1 MVAYISIYT
10 YIYMYIYMYMYIF
23 SIYRF
28 TTRITTRKGKY
39 NIQHRWFP
47 LLNMTNHGPLAKA
60 TVPELDPEKIYR
72 VGSEEKVGLTCGFL
86 WFYCRCSPEKKHTIH
101 WYFQSHLPVG
111 SNNTHLQIQEVS
123 PVGSISLIPSWMIRL
138 LQVLDTNHQL
148 NEIRPWFRPNTA
160 RSLSHIW
167 WHYWTQTCLRFNL
180 IIRGVPGMGYPN
192 SWLVYS
198 GKSD

>member
-1 MVAYISIYT
+1 
-10 YIYMYIYMYMYIF
+10 MYMYIF

-86 WFYCRCSPEKKHTIH
+86 WFYCRCSPEKNTQFIDTSKVIFLLEVTIPTFR
-101 WYFQSHLPVG
+101 YRKYHL
-111 SNNTHLQIQEVS
+111 LEVF
-123 PVGSISLIPSWMIRL
+123 
-138 LQVLDTNHQL
+138 H
-148 NEIRPWFRPNTA
+148 
-160 RSLSHIW
+160 
-167 WHYWTQTCLRFNL
+167 
-180 IIRGVPGMGYPN
+180 
-192 SWLVYS
+192 
-198 GKSD
+198 

>member
-28 TTRITTRKGKY
+28 TTRISTRKGKY

-72 VGSEEKVGLTCGFL
+72 VGSKEKVGLTCGFL

-111 SNNTHLQIQEVS
+111 SSNTHLQIQEVS
-123 PVGSISLIPSWMIRL
+123 PVGSIFIDTFMDD
-138 LQVLDTNHQL
+138 QVASGPGYQ
-148 NEIRPWFRPNTA
+148 PPAQWNTA
-160 RSLSHIW
+160 
-167 WHYWTQTCLRFNL
+167 
-180 IIRGVPGMGYPN
+180 
-192 SWLVYS
+192 LVS
-198 GKSD
+198 SQHRP